1 MLAKKHA
8 RTTSLSKPTKLI
20 SLAAIILACTFPISG
35 QTSGGPM
42 SFHLSSTAFSEGQ
55 AIPAKFTCTG
65 ADVSP
70 QLSWHDAPVATKCF
84 ALIVDDPDAPAG
96 TWVHWVLYDIP
107 ANVKELPEGVEK
119 QEQVAGGALQGR
131 NDFRKIGY
139 GGPCPPPGKPHRYFF
154 KLYALDAK
162 LDLKAGAS
170 KADLERAMKSHV
182 VGQTELIG
190 RFGR

>member
-1 MLAKKHA
+1 
-8 RTTSLSKPTKLI
+8 
-20 SLAAIILACTFPISG
+20 
-35 QTSGGPM
+35 M
-42 SFHLSSTAFSEGQ
+42 SFHISSTAFPEGQ

-65 ADVSP
+65 PDVSP
-70 QLSWHDAPVATKCF
+70 QLSWHDAPAATKSF
-84 ALIVDDPDAPAG
+84 ALIMDDPDAPAG
-96 TWVHWVLYDIP
+96 TWVHWVLYNIP
-107 ANVKELPEGVEK
+107 ANVAELPEGVEK

-154 KLYALDAK
+154 KLYALDTR